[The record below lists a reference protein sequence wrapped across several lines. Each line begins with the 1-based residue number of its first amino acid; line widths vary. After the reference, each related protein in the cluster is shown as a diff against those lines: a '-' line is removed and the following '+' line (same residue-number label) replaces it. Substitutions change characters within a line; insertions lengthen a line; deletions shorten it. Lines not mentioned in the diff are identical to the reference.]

1 MRGIFASSW
10 EETENSPQNQADGGE
25 NQVFLEG
32 DKLEVA
38 GIRGRWVLT
47 HLPADPDGGGTAA
60 MLFSR
65 RLKRRCTSDDTLT
78 ETTLQ
83 LP

>member
-47 HLPADPDGGGTAA
+47 HLPADPRQRRNRLDAIFAA
-60 MLFSR
+60 
-65 RLKRRCTSDDTLT
+65 T
-78 ETTLQ
+78 ETALHQ
-83 LP
+83 

>member
-1 MRGIFASSW
+1 M
-10 EETENSPQNQADGGE
+10 ECDP
-25 NQVFLEG
+25 VFLEV

-38 GIRGRWVLT
+38 VRNGRLDAGRT
-47 HLPADPDGGGTAA
+47 SRRTRDGGGTAS
-60 MLFSR
+60 MLFSW